1 MGKKRKHKKRQRSSS
16 SSSSQDTKKK
26 KVETIVV
33 DGFYLIQDDKEFLEE
48 GSKREMHDLACQY
61 REVGWNVV
69 VMDQADYNEWVNRNT
84 ERERA
89 LERQKQDQE
98 YREAAAQDAKK
109 QAEKERLEKLRRDFA
124 NPQKRREIIAKSYEL
139 LFRK

>member
-1 MGKKRKHKKRQRSSS
+1 M
-16 SSSSQDTKKK
+16 
-26 KVETIVV
+26 